1 MELQLHGARIDG
13 VSNRGER
20 RILAELERAR
30 NHPAAKDWVVLHSVR
45 IKPYASSNGG
55 EVDVVV
61 IMPDQHAVVLLEIKG
76 HESVE
81 ELGERIQVRYQ
92 DGSRKDPL
100 AQVDKA
106 RSAVLSILQ
115 QARRERHVRE
125 DAFVHV
131 VTGVLLPFATLN
143 ASGGIPWDRS
153 QVVDE
158 RGINAGIVEAIV
170 KMAEYGASGRQSP
183 ASPLHPQMRSFLR
196 DLFQPRFEPTFDP
209 RSQVEA
215 AEREAL
221 ELTRQQS
228 QVIDSIFDNDHRPHV
243 IHGPA
248 GSGKTVLAV
257 DLLCRYQDEHPG
269 ERVLFLC
276 FNAFLAQKVQAL
288 SDGRFEASTIH
299 KFMSDITPNMSTQ
312 TERASADYLE
322 RILPERATMVALEDE
337 IKYDLIVLDEYPDA
351 FSDQVLT
358 FLDCLLE
365 GGFAEGRWHFL
376 GDVQQDIFKRD
387 VRARLSAF
395 EERYCPDRGP
405 YRMTLNENLRNTR
418 QIAELGRHI
427 LRDPHI
433 RAVRPDGAPVET
445 SGYTE
450 LQPALEREV
459 RRWLA
464 LGYRPSEIVVI
475 TPESSAVDVV
485 VDGHPVQVIS
495 NVDEDATFGS
505 TTARKYKGCES
516 PVVVLVDPQDTPATG
531 DEHRRQLAY
540 VAVTRAKHGL
550 SVLYRTDRRS
560 AFDALWSPGAQ

>member
-1 MELQLHGARIDG
+1 MELQLHGARIDD

-20 RILAELERAR
+20 RILGELERSR
-30 NHPAAKDWVVLHSVR
+30 SHPAAKDWVVLHSVR
-45 IKPYASSNGG
+45 IKPYAYSNGG

-81 ELGERIQVRYQ
+81 EQGERIQVRYQ

-106 RSAVLSILQ
+106 RGAVLSILQ
-115 QARRERHVRE
+115 QARRERQIRD

-131 VTGVLLPFATLN
+131 VTGVLLPFATLG

-153 QVVDE
+153 QIVDE
-158 RGINAGIVEAIV
+158 RGINAGLVEAIV
-170 KMAEYGASGRQSP
+170 RMAEYGASGRQPP

-196 DLFQPRFEPTFDP
+196 DLFQPRFQPAFDP

-221 ELTRQQS
+221 ELTRQQA
-228 QVIDSIFDNDHRPHV
+228 QIIESIFENDHRPHV

-257 DLLCRYQDEHPG
+257 DLLCRYRDEHPE
-269 ERVLFLC
+269 ERILFLC
-276 FNAFLAQKVQAL
+276 FNAFLAQKVQAS

-299 KFMSDITPNMSTQ
+299 KFMSDITRNMFTRS
-312 TERASADYLE
+312 ERDSADYLE
-322 RILPERATMVALEDE
+322 RILPERAALVALDEE

-376 GDVQQDIFKRD
+376 GDVQQDVFKRD
-387 VRARLSAF
+387 VRERLSAF
-395 EERYCPDRGP
+395 EKRYCPARAP

-418 QIAELGRHI
+418 QIAELGRRI

-433 RAVRPDGAPVET
+433 RAVRPDGVSVET
-445 SGYTE
+445 SGYAA
-450 LQPALEREV
+450 LQPALQREV

-475 TPESSAVDVV
+475 TPVPSQIDVT
-485 VDGHPVQVIS
+485 VDGHTIQRIS
-495 NVDEDATFGS
+495 SVDGEAALGS

-516 PVVVLVDPQDTPATG
+516 PVVVLVDPQDTPATD
-531 DEHRRQLAY
+531 DEHRRQLTY

-550 SVLYRTDRRS
+550 SVLYRTDRRA
-560 AFDALWSPGAQ
+560 AFDALWSSGTP